1 MVKYLSLIFSII
13 FLLGCV
19 GDEELELSNEKIK
32 EAKKI
37 GNYSAIVLE
46 REGIKLTEVFNI
58 PKFKTIEVGLEADN
72 QRFNLGVNKIEFKSK
87 NFNLGQRTIDQDIH
101 KVRNEKRG
109 QYLAVVRNNG
119 PAVKQFGSNIEASL
133 KIGENYFLCFL
144 NRSYDISLKVPK
156 AAFLFKINANS
167 SGCSSNTNVTDSIAY
182 VINQPSGVY
191 TGLET
196 NKILFDFYL
205 KNVSIGK
212 NGNYA
217 VLSINEIQFK
227 LNKLA
232 PFWVT
237 GLTKGKHTFN
247 VEIFNKDGK
256 KINSVFPNQCTS
268 RIELKT
274 IDLFAE

>member
-72 QRFNLGVNKIEFKSK
+72 QRFNLGMNRIEFKSK

-109 QYLAVVRNNG
+109 QYLSVVRNNG

-133 KIGENYFLCFL
+133 NIGENYFLCFL
-144 NRSYDISLKVPK
+144 NRSYDISLKTPK
-156 AAFLFKINANS
+156 AGFLFKINANS
-167 SGCSSNTNVTDSIAY
+167 NGCSSNTNVMDSIAY

-227 LNKLA
+227 LNKWA

-237 GLTKGKHTFN
+237 GLAKGKHIFN
-247 VEIFNKDGK
+247 VEVFNKDGK

>member
-1 MVKYLSLIFSII
+1 M
-13 FLLGCV
+13 LGCV
-19 GDEELELSNEKIK
+19 GDEELEFSDEKMN

-46 REGIKLTEVFNI
+46 RGGIKLTEVFNI
-58 PKFKTIEVGLEADN
+58 PRFKDIEVGLEINN
-72 QRFNLGVNKIEFKSK
+72 QRFSLGSSKIEFKTK
-87 NFNLGQRTIDQDIH
+87 NFNLGQQTIDQDVH
-101 KVRNEKRG
+101 KVRNEERG
-109 QYLAVVRNNG
+109 QYLSVVRNNG
-119 PAVKQFGSNIEASL
+119 PVAKQFGNNIETNL
-133 KIGENYFLCFL
+133 KYGDNYFLCFL

-156 AAFLFKINANS
+156 ASFLFKINATP
-167 SGCSSNTNVTDSIAY
+167 SGCSSNTNVKDTIAY

-196 NKILFDFYL
+196 SKILFDFYL

-217 VLSINEIQFK
+217 ILRINKTEFK
-227 LNKLA
+227 LDKWA
-232 PFWVT
+232 PYWVT
-237 GLTKGKHTFN
+237 GLPKGKHIFSI
-247 VEIFNKDGK
+247 EIFNKDGK
-256 KINSVFPNQCTS
+256 KINSVFANQCVS

>member
-1 MVKYLSLIFSII
+1 MVKYISII
-13 FLLGCV
+13 FSVFFLLSCV
-19 GDEELELSNEKIK
+19 GDDQFELSEEKTNE
-32 EAKKI
+32 ANKI
-37 GNYSAIVLE
+37 GNYSGIVLE

-58 PKFKTIEVGLEADN
+58 PRFKTIEVGLEADH
-72 QRFNLGVNKIEFKSK
+72 QRFNLGRNKIEFKSK

-109 QYLAVVRNNG
+109 QYLSVVRNNG

-144 NRSYDISLKVPK
+144 NRSYDISLKAPK
-156 AAFLFKINANS
+156 ASFLFKINANS
-167 SGCSSNTNVTDSIAY
+167 SGCSFNTNVTDSIAY
-182 VINQPSGVY
+182 VINQPSGIY
-191 TGLET
+191 AGLEM

-217 VLSINEIQFK
+217 VLSINKIKFK
-227 LNKLA
+227 LNKWT

-237 GLTKGKHTFN
+237 GLTKGKHTFS